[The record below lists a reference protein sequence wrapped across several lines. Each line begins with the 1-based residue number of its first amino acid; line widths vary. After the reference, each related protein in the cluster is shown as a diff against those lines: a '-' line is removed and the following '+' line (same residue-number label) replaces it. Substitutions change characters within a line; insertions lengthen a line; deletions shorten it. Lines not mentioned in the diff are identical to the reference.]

1 MFNIIIIIYFL
12 LLCLLLIN
20 SSYSFISNKQVL
32 RSSSSSSFKQI
43 NMMLNFLSLSP
54 KKKNIE
60 DEKRI
65 KTIGITGSTG
75 LIGTE
80 LIKRLKNKGINVI
93 RMKVYGNDIKPTLE
107 SLEGLDAIVHLAG
120 ENVASGDDKDGILK
134 ILGRWTDNKKT
145 KILQSRVD
153 GTTTL
158 VNAISKLKKKP
169 KAFISA
175 SAVGYYY
182 ISTTTMIIII
192 IIIIITIITNTFIT
206 TIIIIIII

>member
-1 MFNIIIIIYFL
+1 
-12 LLCLLLIN
+12 
-20 SSYSFISNKQVL
+20 
-32 RSSSSSSFKQI
+32 
-43 NMMLNFLSLSP
+43 
-54 KKKNIE
+54 
-60 DEKRI
+60 
-65 KTIGITGSTG
+65 
-75 LIGTE
+75 
-80 LIKRLKNKGINVI
+80 
-93 RMKVYGNDIKPTLE
+93 MKVYGNDIKPTLE

-192 IIIIITIITNTFIT
+192 TIITIITTITNTFIT
-206 TIIIIIII
+206 ATIIIIIII